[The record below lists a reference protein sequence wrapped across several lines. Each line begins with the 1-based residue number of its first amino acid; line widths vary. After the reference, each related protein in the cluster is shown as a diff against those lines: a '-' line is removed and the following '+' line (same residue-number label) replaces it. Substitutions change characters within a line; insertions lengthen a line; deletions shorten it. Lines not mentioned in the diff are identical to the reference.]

1 MFGQQSFFVLAATPM
16 LEYTAHSLIDCRL
29 SVIVAGAPRSGVYFM
44 KSTGPNGNKAQ
55 RFEKCDRELLID
67 MLRRMTLIRA
77 FDSRLPGL
85 YTQGLIRGSSH
96 ASIGQEA
103 VAVGACFALRQT
115 DYVTS
120 THRGHGHTIA
130 KGGDVKRMM
139 AELLGR
145 AAGYCRGK
153 GGSMHIADFSIGM
166 LGANGIV
173 AGGIGIAAGAALSVK
188 MREGQDVVLCF
199 FGEGAINQGVFLEC
213 GNMAALWKLPV
224 IFLCENNQFAMSARP
239 TEMTSVSDLTK
250 RAGAFGISGEQI
262 DGMDAVSVFHAVHQ
276 AAEWARAGNGPS
288 FIEAICYRYEGH
300 FSGDNLRYRMKE
312 ERAAWNKKDPIL
324 NLRTSLIDANWL
336 SVQEADDLVR
346 DAEYQIDEALEFA
359 KTSPLPEPATAWED
373 LYA

>member
-1 MFGQQSFFVLAATPM
+1 
-16 LEYTAHSLIDCRL
+16 
-29 SVIVAGAPRSGVYFM
+29 M
-44 KSTGPNGNKAQ
+44 KSTGPNSNEAQ
-55 RFEKCDRELLID
+55 KFDQCDRELLLN

-77 FDSRLPGL
+77 FDSRLPAL

-96 ASIGQEA
+96 ASMGQEA

-173 AGGIGIAAGAALSVK
+173 AGGIGLAAGAALSAK
-188 MREGQDVVLCF
+188 MRESQDVVLCF

-213 GNMAALWKLPV
+213 GNMAALWTLPV

-239 TEMTSVSDLTK
+239 TETTSVSDLTK
-250 RAGAFGISGEQI
+250 RAAAFGISGEQI
-262 DGMDAVSVFHAVHQ
+262 DGMDAVAVFHAVRQ
-276 AAEWARAGNGPS
+276 AAERARTGRGPS

-300 FSGDNLRYRMKE
+300 FSGDNLKYRMKE
-312 ERAAWNKKDPIL
+312 ERAAWNEKDPIL
-324 NLRTSLIDANWL
+324 NLRTSLIAANWL

-346 DAEYQIDEALEFA
+346 AAECQIDEALEFA
-359 KTSPLPEPATAWED
+359 KASPLPEPATAWDD